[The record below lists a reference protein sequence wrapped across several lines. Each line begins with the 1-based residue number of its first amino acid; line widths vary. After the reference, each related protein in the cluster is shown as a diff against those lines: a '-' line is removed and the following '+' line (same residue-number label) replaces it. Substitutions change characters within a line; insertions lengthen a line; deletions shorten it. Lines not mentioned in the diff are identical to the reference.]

1 RSPGQPCMSITAITR
16 WGWPCRLQRSCH
28 PERSGTSP
36 PVTARLAATIGALRA
51 HLEPRDLETFE
62 TAVRYQMY
70 HAFGLFGA
78 AWLMSRNTPY
88 AAPAAWAF
96 IVGIALFSG
105 SLYLLAATGQ
115 RWLGAVT
122 PVGGLAFISG
132 WVLLALAANRLEG

>member
-1 RSPGQPCMSITAITR
+1 M
-16 WGWPCRLQRSCH
+16 
-28 PERSGTSP
+28 
-36 PVTARLAATIGALRA
+36 TARLAATIGALLGAAGIILGAFGAHALRA